1 MFVVSLWITSNTPEQ
16 LSINSGVGVG
26 GISEQITSISVSNG
40 VTIVGAAVSETV
52 IVCEWVTLL
61 LQSSVAV
68 HVLIITY
75 CPAQFELLVSILS
88 ATEINT
94 SLSQLSEAVK
104 VCASG
109 IASHETLIF
118 AGNSLVKVGAGY
130 TNLASS

>member
-61 LQSSVAV
+61 LQFEEP
-68 HVLIITY
+68 LI
-75 CPAQFELLVSILS
+75 
-88 ATEINT
+88 
-94 SLSQLSEAVK
+94 
-104 VCASG
+104 
-109 IASHETLIF
+109 
-118 AGNSLVKVGAGY
+118 
-130 TNLASS
+130 